1 MQILV
6 RDRNNHPVKNAKVF
20 IKWSDGTST
29 VYTDD
34 GGSAQVTTIGHI
46 VYTDIFGEKQYHE
59 VNTRDVN
66 AIRHQLR

>member
-34 GGSAQVTTIGHI
+34 SGSAEVTTNGHI
-46 VYTDIFGEKQYHE
+46 VYTDIFGEKHYHE